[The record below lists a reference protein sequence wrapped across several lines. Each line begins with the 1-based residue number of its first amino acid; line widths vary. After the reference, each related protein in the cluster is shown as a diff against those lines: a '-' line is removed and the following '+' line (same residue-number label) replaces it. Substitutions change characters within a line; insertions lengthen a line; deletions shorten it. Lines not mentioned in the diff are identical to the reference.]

1 MGEAMMPP
9 RQPGPHYKFRLLCKR
24 CNSYLHTGVEV
35 VLPLGLLS
43 LWCEKCDVEADSL
56 DEEFEPVR
64 DQ

>member
-1 MGEAMMPP
+1 MTPG
-9 RQPGPHYKFRLLCKR
+9 RQPTPNYKFRMLCKR

-35 VLPLGLLS
+35 LPLGALL
-43 LWCEKCDVEADSL
+43 LWFEECDVEADSL